1 MRLVAIVMGG
11 MILAMGAGC
20 GGSGSAYGNTGP
32 TGSGNPPGGSTSNAI
47 GVGDNFFS
55 PAATTVPAGT
65 TVTWTWN
72 GSSQHN
78 VTFDD
83 GAKSATQASGT
94 YSRTFTTAG
103 SYAYHCTVHGTAM
116 SGTVNVQ

>member
-1 MRLVAIVMGG
+1 MRLFGIVVGG
-11 MILAMGAGC
+11 LVLAMAASC
-20 GGSGSAYGNTGP
+20 GGSSGTGNTGP
-32 TGSGNPPGGSTSNAI
+32 TGPGNPGGGSTSNAI

-55 PAATTVPAGT
+55 PAATTVAAGS

-72 GSSQHN
+72 GGNQHN

-83 GAKSATQASGT
+83 GAKSATQTSGT
-94 YSRTFTTAG
+94 YARTFTTAG
-103 SYAYHCTVHGTAM
+103 SYAYHCTVHGSAM